1 MSGRRARRGVWHYV
15 WLGISGGL
23 LALVVALAAVAV
35 IIPSLTGA
43 VPLTV
48 LTSSMEPGLPPG
60 TLIVVRPTP
69 ATEITIGDVVTYQ
82 IESGKADVVTHRVIE
97 VVSST
102 DGTRTFITQG
112 DNNPQPD
119 PEPVVQEQIKGAV
132 WYSIPL
138 IGHAAVG
145 LGGAGK
151 SWVVTGVAVALLGYA
166 ALLIGGGFRDV
177 RRKRRQVTSR

>member
-1 MSGRRARRGVWHYV
+1 MAV
-15 WLGISGGL
+15 
-23 LALVVALAAVAV
+23 VVALAAVAV
-35 IIPSLTGA
+35 IIPSLAGA

-60 TLIVVRPTP
+60 TLIVVRQTAPE
-69 ATEITIGDVVTYQ
+69 EITIGDVVTYQ
-82 IESGKADVVTHRVIE
+82 IQSGKADVVTHRVLEI
-97 VVSST
+97 VSST

-119 PEPVVQEQIKGAV
+119 PNPVVDGQIKGTV
-132 WYSIPL
+132 WYSIPF

-151 SWVVTGVAVALLGYA
+151 SWVVTGVAVVLLGYA
-166 ALLIGGGFRDV
+166 ALLLGGGIRDA
-177 RRKRRQVTSR
+177 RRKRVQVTLR